1 MRKTVLLL
9 TATIDPG
16 DTVMVARRD
25 PAVRLADYQH
35 ALRRWITSGVAC
47 DMVVCENSGSDLTS
61 LREIAKGFF
70 GNVEFVSYS
79 GNASG
84 AIRGKGHA
92 EMEMIRHVLGA
103 SKLLAGAEIIL
114 KCTGRLAVR
123 NAAKILQGTSRGD
136 FDVMCTLKRNL
147 SFADS
152 RLFAATPRF
161 INEYLLPLGEKLDDN
176 RGMTF
181 EHGLAQAT
189 ARAISD
195 QRRWSPFPCFPVI
208 DGVSGTDGKS
218 MTNSALTRVSKAVY
232 HQLRNVVYRH

>member
-1 MRKTVLLL
+1 ML

-25 PAVRLADYQH
+25 PALRLADYQH
-35 ALRRWITSGVAC
+35 ALRRWISSEVPC
-47 DMVVCENSGSDLTS
+47 NIVVCENSGSDLES
-61 LREIAKGFF
+61 LRKIAHGFA
-70 GNVEFVSYS
+70 GEVEFVSYS
-79 GNASG
+79 GNHSG
-84 AIRGKGHA
+84 ATRGKGHA
-92 EMEMIRHVLGA
+92 ELEMIRHVLGA
-103 SKLLAGAEIIL
+103 SRLLGAAEIIV
-114 KCTGRLAVR
+114 KCTGRLTVR
-123 NAAKILQGTSRGD
+123 NAAKVLRVISRGD

-161 INEYLLPLGEKLDDN
+161 LHEYLLPLGEKLDDN

-195 QRRWSPFPCFPVI
+195 QNRWSPFPCFPVI
-208 DGVSGTDGKS
+208 DGVSGTDGKT
-218 MTNSALTRVSKAVY
+218 MTNSPLSRVNKAIY
-232 HQLRNVVYRH
+232 HQLRNLVYRH